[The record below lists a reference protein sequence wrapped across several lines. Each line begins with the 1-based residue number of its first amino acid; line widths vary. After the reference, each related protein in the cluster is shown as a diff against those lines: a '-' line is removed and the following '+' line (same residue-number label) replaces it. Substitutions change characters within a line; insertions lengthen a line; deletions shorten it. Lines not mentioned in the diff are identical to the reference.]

1 MTDDTGFEIL
11 RAIRKVVRR
20 ISEHSRA
27 LSRHAGLTVPQL
39 LVLKA
44 IGDLD
49 DDELTVSRVSAQVQL
64 SPATVSRIVDRLE
77 RATLVVRERRA
88 KDRRK
93 VCLSLTPAGLDRYQT
108 LPTPLQDRFLK
119 RLASLE
125 ADDRQALLDTLNRVV
140 DMMEAEDVDAA
151 PMLAPGEAV
160 PVGD

>member
-1 MTDDTGFEIL
+1 MTDDVGFEIL

-44 IGDLD
+44 IGEFET
-49 DDELTVSRVSAQVQL
+49 DELTVSQVSQQVQL

-77 RATLVVRERRA
+77 RASLVARERRA

-108 LPTPLQDRFLK
+108 LPTPLQDRFLE
-119 RLASLE
+119 RLSNLE
-125 ADDRQALLDTLNRVV
+125 ATDRERLLNALNRVV
-140 DMMEAEDVDAA
+140 EMMEAEEVDAA
-151 PMLAPGEAV
+151 PMLAPGAEV
-160 PVGD
+160 RVGE